1 MGTLSSFNRCMK
13 YLLYLVNVSANY
25 TLLKPLANKKGLTIL
40 DDFIGIVNKS
50 KRKPYK
56 LWINQEKQFYSNF
69 MQKWLEDNVLMYL
82 KHNKATSV
90 VAEIFIRTLNDR
102 IYKKWWHIRVVF
114 TLII

>member
-56 LWINQEKQFYSNF
+56 L
-69 MQKWLEDNVLMYL
+69 
-82 KHNKATSV
+82 
-90 VAEIFIRTLNDR
+90 
-102 IYKKWWHIRVVF
+102 
-114 TLII
+114 